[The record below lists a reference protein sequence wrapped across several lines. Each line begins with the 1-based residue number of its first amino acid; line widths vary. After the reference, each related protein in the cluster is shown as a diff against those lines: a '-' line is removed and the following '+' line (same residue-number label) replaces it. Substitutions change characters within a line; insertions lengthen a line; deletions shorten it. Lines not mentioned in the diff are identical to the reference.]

1 MESIYWNT
9 DGDKATTNISY
20 NCVDRH
26 LMKDGYKHDIAMLWD
41 GNFWDDDVHDYADL
55 SWDVVD
61 VLTRKIANIFKGF
74 CGKARKLG
82 KTGSHPS
89 LDFLEIKKNDQQ
101 GENDRILFLLHN
113 VIQLPIS
120 IMAASRIGAVS
131 VPLNPAES
139 TTSQLIEVIQEI
151 QPVLVVTVDA
161 FWQGHKLIE
170 IKKELDIAVQK
181 LQTTSVKRILVI
193 RHTAPN
199 DGVPPPD
206 EFELNKEIETEWR
219 DLVAKAD
226 ISCDPVWTPKLQLR
240 TISTKQALIA
250 AEQLAPLTVSDC
262 LSLAHPQTALGLIGF
277 VAIWFSGKTLAIYE
291 GPLDH
296 PDPSRLKQVI
306 RKFELKSA
314 IIPTC
319 DLEPEYMAIVQV
331 PTLTRIVT
339 EHEDT
344 ALIQKCF
351 PDIEVLQCNV
361 KTSLE

>member
-1 MESIYWNT
+1 MSTIGLIAKSAMESIYWNT

-61 VLTRKIANIFKGF
+61 
-74 CGKARKLG
+74 
-82 KTGSHPS
+82 
-89 LDFLEIKKNDQQ
+89 
-101 GENDRILFLLHN
+101 NDRILFLLHN

-151 QPVLVVTVDA
+151 QPVVIVTVDA

-181 LQTTSVKRILVI
+181 SQTTSVKRILVI

-206 EFELNKEIETEWR
+206 EVYPGRRPCYEVKFELNKEIETEWR

-226 ISCDPVWTPKLQLR
+226 ISCDPVWFDGTHPFAILPEWTPKLQLR